1 MNPDLHHDFKKM
13 HLHSLL
19 RLARMRRRDEISD
32 KEYNQKRRVIKIEL
46 NMSPLEYL
54 ESRVCGLENLIRK
67 DFIIH
72 DFELR
77 TRAEREASI
86 KYLMKGGK
94 RYECLRLFRST
105 YK

>member
-1 MNPDLHHDFKKM
+1 
-13 HLHSLL
+13 
-19 RLARMRRRDEISD
+19 MRRRNEISE
-32 KEYNQKRRVIKIEL
+32 KEYRQKRRVIKIEL

-54 ESRVCGLENLIRK
+54 RSKVCGLENLIRE

-72 DFELR
+72 DFEFQ
-77 TRAEREASI
+77 TRAEREARI

-94 RYECLRLFRST
+94 RYNCLRLLRST